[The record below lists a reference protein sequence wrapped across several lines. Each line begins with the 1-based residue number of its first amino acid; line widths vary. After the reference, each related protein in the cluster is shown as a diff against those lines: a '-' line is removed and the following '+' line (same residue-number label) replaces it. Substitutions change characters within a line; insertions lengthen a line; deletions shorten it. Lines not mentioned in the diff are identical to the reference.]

1 MTHAQPVSPGPAP
14 ALRRRSG
21 GRALF
26 SVSEEW
32 NGATLPAL
40 VRANVPGLDLAAWI
54 TAHKDTVDELAHRAA
69 AVLFRG
75 FEVPGA
81 AAFQSAMNALSSHV
95 LDYGERSSP
104 RSEVASGVYTSTEH
118 PADQHILLH
127 NEQSYTTN
135 WPVRI
140 VFCCERAATSG
151 GRTPLADSRKVL
163 ARLRP
168 ETVARFERLGVCY
181 VRNYLPGISL
191 SWQEAFQTEQREDVT
206 AYCAEAGITAEW
218 VGENHLRT
226 RQIRPAVRT
235 HPVTGERTWF
245 NHAVFFH
252 VTSLPE
258 DVTRGLLGS
267 LPQEDLPYHTYY
279 GDGTPIED
287 DTLAE
292 IRAALDA
299 ETRSFAWRAGDV
311 LLVENM
317 LSAHA
322 REPFEGPR
330 RILTAMADPIGDF
343 DTNGRTA

>member
-1 MTHAQPVSPGPAP
+1 MTHTHAAPRPGPAV
-14 ALRRRSG
+14 RRRSG
-21 GRALF
+21 GRSLF

-40 VRANVPGLDLAAWI
+40 VRADVPGLDLAAWI
-54 TAHKDTVDELAHRAA
+54 TTNKSTVDELAHRAA

-75 FEVPGA
+75 FDVPGA
-81 AAFQSAMNALSSHV
+81 AAFQTAMNALSPHV

-104 RSEVASGVYTSTEH
+104 RSEVTAGVYTSTEH
-118 PADQHILLH
+118 PADQHIQLH
-127 NEQSYTTN
+127 NEQSYTDN

-140 VFCCERAATSG
+140 VFCCELAATSG

-168 ETVARFERLGVCY
+168 ETVARFEELGVAY

-191 SWQEAFQTEQREDVT
+191 SWQEAFQTERGADVD
-206 AYCAEAGITAEW
+206 AYCAGAGITAEW
-218 VGENHLRT
+218 LSDTHLRT
-226 RQIRPAVRT
+226 RQVRPAVRT

-258 DVTRGLLGS
+258 EVTRGLLDS
-267 LPQEDLPYHTYY
+267 LPLADLPYHTYY

-287 DTLAE
+287 RTLAE
-292 IRAALDA
+292 VRAALDA
-299 ETRSFAWRAGDV
+299 ETRSFAWQPGDV

-330 RILTAMADPIGDF
+330 RILTAMADPISDF